1 LRRSA
6 FASGSTDAPEHSPD
20 CGAVMFSR
28 LKGFRFGALDYRKID
43 LRSIAE
49 PIAVVSPIA
58 LIVSAQEAVMTTLSL
73 LFLLQS
79 WRSRDFSWARQGWF
93 AALLILWIYSVARTV
108 ADHPTATGVLQALQW
123 IHLPL
128 YAAALATWILPDEKA
143 RNRLLL
149 AATATLTFYALD
161 CLLQYFLGIDII
173 GRRIWESRLTSVFG
187 KPGVGIE
194 IAWLMLPPLLGLW
207 QMSYRAFAVIF
218 GFLCS
223 VAVLLSGDRMG
234 LLIVVG
240 YAFAMALLAPRL
252 RKPLL
257 IGLPVAC
264 LCLGLLLFFNPALYH
279 RQVETT
285 AQVVGHLAQSHYGI
299 IFNSALDIARDHPF
313 FGVGMHN
320 YQALCAQDRYG
331 PLLVGAE
338 QLPRCPGHPHNVYL
352 EWLVNFGLFG
362 LTLFL
367 VFVALT
373 FRRLFRAVW
382 ENREDLVFLGLVASL
397 VLRFLPVGAG
407 TSFFSSWSAEPL
419 FLTLGWSFAVIASR
433 LRVDGEAASRS
444 GLSAQVAHVSH
455 PSSVG
460 V

>member
-1 LRRSA
+1 MLSQ
-6 FASGSTDAPEHSPD
+6 P
-20 CGAVMFSR
+20 
-28 LKGFRFGALDYRKID
+28 KGFRLGALDYRNID

-49 PIAVVSPIA
+49 PIAVLSPIA
-58 LIVSAQEAVMTTLSL
+58 LIVSAQEAVMTIVSL

-79 WRSRDFSWARQGWF
+79 WRNKDFSWARQGWF
-93 AALLILWIYSVARTV
+93 AALLILWTYSVARTV
-108 ADHPTATGVLQALQW
+108 VDHPTATGVLQALQW

-128 YAAALATWILPDEKA
+128 YAAALGTWILPEEKA

-161 CLLQYFLGIDII
+161 CLLQYVLGIDVV
-173 GRRIWESRLTSVFG
+173 GRRIWNSRLTSVFG

-207 QMSYRAFAVIF
+207 QRSDRGFAIVF
-218 GFLCS
+218 GLLCS
-223 VAVLLSGDRMG
+223 VAVLLSCDRMG

-240 YAFAMALLAPRL
+240 YGFVMALLAPRL

-257 IGLPVAC
+257 IGLPVVC
-264 LCLGLLLFFNPALYH
+264 LLLGLLLFLNPTLYH

-285 AQVVGHLAQSHYGI
+285 AQVVGHLAESHYGI
-299 IFNSALDIARDHPF
+299 IFNSALDMARDHPI

-320 YQALCAQDRYG
+320 YQAVCAQDRYG
-331 PLLVGAE
+331 PLLIGSE
-338 QLPRCPGHPHNVYL
+338 ELPRCPGHPHNVYL

-367 VFVALT
+367 AFVALT
-373 FRRLFRAVW
+373 FRGLFRAAW

-397 VLRFLPVGAG
+397 VLRFLPIGAG

-433 LRVDGEAASRS
+433 RVDGEAKNQA

>member
-1 LRRSA
+1 
-6 FASGSTDAPEHSPD
+6 
-20 CGAVMFSR
+20 MFSR
-28 LKGFRFGALDYRKID
+28 LKSFRFGGLDNRTTD

-49 PIAVVSPIA
+49 PIVVLSPIA
-58 LIVSAQEAVMTTLSL
+58 LIFSAQEAVMTIVSL

-79 WRSRDFSWARQGWF
+79 WRDSDFSWARQGWF
-93 AALLILWIYSVARTV
+93 AALLILWVYSVARTV

-128 YAAALATWILPDEKA
+128 YAAALATWILPAEKA

-149 AATATLTFYALD
+149 AATVALTFYALD
-161 CLLQYFLGIDII
+161 CLFQYIFGIDVI

-207 QMSYRAFAVIF
+207 QKSNRGLAVIF
-218 GFLCS
+218 GLLCT

-234 LLIVVG
+234 FLIVVG
-240 YAFAMALLAPRL
+240 YAFVMALLAPPL
-252 RKPLL
+252 RRPLL
-257 IGLPVAC
+257 IGLPVVC
-264 LCLGLLLFFNPALYH
+264 LLLALMFSFNPTLYH

-285 AQVVGHLAQSHYGI
+285 SQVIGHLAQSHYGI
-299 IFNSALDIARDHPF
+299 IFNSALDMARDHPL

-320 YQALCAQDRYG
+320 YQAVCALDRYG
-331 PLLVGAE
+331 PLLVGPE

-352 EWLVNFGLFG
+352 EWLVNFGLVG
-362 LTLFL
+362 LALFFA
-367 VFVALT
+367 FVVVA
-373 FRRLFRAVW
+373 FRSLLRAAW
-382 ENREDLVFLGLVASL
+382 ENRKDLVFLALVASL
-397 VLRFLPVGAG
+397 FLRFLPIGAG

-419 FLTLGWSFAVIASR
+419 FLILGWSFAVIAAR
-433 LRVDGEAASRS
+433 RVDGEAKSRS
-444 GLSAQVAHVSH
+444 GLSARVAHVSH